1 MSDWDKLAND
11 YPEYRLLAQKFREP
25 RPRRLLALDGGGIR
39 GVLTLEVLAELE
51 RQLREKTGGGPDFRL
66 SDYFD
71 YVAGTSTGAIIA
83 AGLALGFPVQKLLD
97 FYQKS
102 GKAMFK
108 KPWLWKRLWYSYESK
123 PLLRTLKR
131 TFSVDGQD
139 TTLGSGN
146 LRCLLLVVLR
156 NVTTDSPW
164 PLSSNPFATY
174 NRLERKDSNLRVPL
188 YKLVRA
194 STAAPVF
201 FSPQTIS
208 FEEGNA
214 KKTFKFEDGGM
225 TPYNNPAF
233 LLYRMATEE
242 PYKLSWEKGEKK
254 LLLVSVGTG
263 AAPLLDARIYSQG
276 NSILK
281 NAANIPSALM
291 YGAQID
297 QDVNCRLS
305 GRCVYGAPIDR
316 EIGDL
321 IPLDRS
327 STLDSPPHLPL
338 SVDLGRNFLYARYN
352 VELTH
357 EGLAD
362 LGITGVDPEKVAK
375 LDSVKSMKDLRRIG
389 KALGEKTV
397 DVTRFGPHV

>member
-1 MSDWDKLAND
+1 MSDWNKLAND
-11 YPEYRLLAQKFREP
+11 YPEYQQLAQRFCEP

-39 GVLTLEVLAELE
+39 GILTLEVLAELE
-51 RQLREKTGGGPDFRL
+51 RQLRERTKGGPDFRL

-71 YVAGTSTGAIIA
+71 YIAGTSTGAIIA
-83 AGLALGFPVQKLLD
+83 TGLALGFSVEKLLA
-97 FYQKS
+97 FYEKS

-108 KPWLWKRLWYSYESK
+108 KPALWKRLWYSYKSR
-123 PLLRTLKR
+123 PLLRTLKK
-131 TFSVDGQD
+131 TFSVDGKD
-139 TTLGSGN
+139 TTLGSGK

-174 NRLERKDSNLRVPL
+174 NRLDRKDCNLRVPL

-208 FEEGNA
+208 FERDNP

-242 PYKLSWEKGEKK
+242 PYKLSWEKGEKN

-263 AAPLLDARIYSQG
+263 AAPRLDARIYSKG
-276 NSILK
+276 NFLLK

-297 QDVNCRLS
+297 QDINCRLS

-327 STLDSPPHLPL
+327 AALNPQLPP
-338 SVDLGRNFLYARYN
+338 SVDAGRSFLYARYN

-357 EGLAD
+357 DGLKE
-362 LGITGVDPEKVAK
+362 LGITGVDPEEVAK
-375 LDSVKSMKDLRRIG
+375 LDSVKNIKDLRRIG
-389 KALGEKTV
+389 RALGEKAV
-397 DVTRFGPHV
+397 DVTRFDPHA